1 MPRASLWSYR
11 RWLYAG
17 YMLVAAVK
25 IPMRTGFHLVSPS
38 CDTALTLHNVQLSMT
53 KVPHMVLFGVF
64 FLITVVQFD
73 RVDRKAVAWSLVA
86 TAALG
91 LLIELEEGATRTG
104 NCRITDVLP
113 DIFGALIAAIV
124 VTAAM
129 MTWNVL
135 RPRTSTG

>member
-1 MPRASLWSYR
+1 MPKASLWSYR

-25 IPMRTGFHLVSPS
+25 IPLRTGFHLVNPS
-38 CDTALTLHNVQLSMT
+38 CDTALTLQNAQLSMT
-53 KVPHMVLFGVF
+53 KVPHMVLFALF
-64 FLITVVQFD
+64 YLITVVQFD
-73 RVDRKAVAWSLVA
+73 HVDRRAIAWSLLA

-124 VTAAM
+124 VIAAM
-129 MTWNVL
+129 RSWNAL